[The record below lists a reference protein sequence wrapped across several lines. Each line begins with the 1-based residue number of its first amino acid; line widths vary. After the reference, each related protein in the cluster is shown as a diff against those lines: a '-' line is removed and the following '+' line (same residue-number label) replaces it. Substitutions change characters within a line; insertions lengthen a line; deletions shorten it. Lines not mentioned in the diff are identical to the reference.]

1 MRALKWSVL
10 LAVLFIAI
18 TVALTGIVGASAGG
32 RVGFSGNPAT
42 NAGQNCTACH
52 GAGAATPSV
61 SVAGPAVVNAGAT
74 NSYVVTVSGGPGIT
88 GGFNASTSGYAGTF
102 SPVDSETEALA
113 GEITH
118 NDPKAFSGG
127 QVQFTF
133 DWTAPANNGVVTMY
147 AAGNSTNGQGNLLGD
162 GINTATLAI
171 TVQNGSPDPT
181 PTPPPPP
188 SSISLQ
194 PVASGLAQPVV
205 ITNAFDKRLFVVERA
220 GRIRIIDANG
230 ALLATPYLNIT
241 ALVDSTDGEQGL
253 LGLAFHPN
261 YVSNGYFYV
270 YYTYDPTGTNP
281 DRTRISR
288 FTRSAGNANLANA
301 ASELIL
307 MEFEQPFSNHNAG
320 DLHFGQDGYLYIA
333 SGDGGGSYWASVGQ
347 VPPMMFS
354 QGPNDLLGKLLRIDV
369 DTPAT
374 GSTGP
379 DCTIAGGTN
388 YSIPP
393 GNAFSNGAG
402 NGCDE
407 IWAFGLRNPWRFSF
421 DRADGSGWI
430 ADVGQSQWEEVNR
443 FAAGTVGSLN
453 YGWSC
458 FEGTHAASE
467 YYNFYD
473 YSQCQ
478 PASAYDMPAYQ
489 LTHSTSDCSITGGFV
504 YRGTQYLDLP
514 GAYFFSDYCR
524 PSIRTLTGNPA
535 NLTETTVLPTGSI
548 ASPSTFGEDVLG
560 ELYVASLSSGTVSR
574 IAGSQPRPTTAV
586 VNKTAAA
593 PLIDGVV
600 DAAWAGA
607 TQYSMMNN
615 LVVGTGTLFHKDLWV
630 SWRALYDDTYL
641 YYLVEARDDILI
653 NDGPN
658 WYDDDIIEIM
668 VDGDHSRGSSYDG
681 NNDFEL
687 GFRWNDPAIIAG
699 VNSAPVPPGAQ
710 FSLVGTGEGY
720 VLEVRL
726 PLAEIDVQPVDGYT
740 FGLDIHVNDDDNG
753 GPRDAKFTWF
763 GVQDNA
769 WQAPVYFSDA
779 TLDDGSAPPAPVAA
793 ACTTQSILFVADAL
807 EFSLN
812 LNDLAVVNHLRGLG
826 YTVTVQDDNLVQTG
840 DAAGRQLVII
850 SSSVTSSNVSYKF
863 TSTAVPVITWED
875 ALYDELR
882 MTLDGAA
889 GHGIQSGQQVVDVA
903 ASQHPLT
910 AGLAGPITASDPAAT
925 FSWGAPT
932 ASAVQAATLAGDG
945 SKAVIFGYE
954 TGAAMTTLNA
964 PARRVGFATGTA
976 NFTGH
981 GWSLFDAAVNWALE
995 CGVVNGF
1002 LLVDGDTNQVL
1013 GPLNNGDTLEL
1024 TTLPPNLKIR
1034 ALVAPAITGSVQ
1046 FTFDGSPTVDNSPPY
1061 EFAGGALEW
1070 TPPTG
1075 PHTLQARAFSQASAA
1090 GLGTQTATVNFT
1102 VTNTPLAITLAS
1114 FEAAGQSDQVLVT
1127 WETASELGNAGFNL
1141 YRGTDENAPD
1151 QMLAFVPS
1159 AAPGSAQGASYA
1171 YSDRA
1176 VQPGVTYWYWLE
1188 ALDMNGS
1195 ATLHGPVSAA
1205 MQAPTA
1211 VALTAF
1217 DAAAA
1222 RPLAGGWLL
1231 VAGDWGLGTGAALL
1245 AGAGGWGLGTGDW
1258 GLALRCWLALGAG
1271 GWGLGSGAALLA
1283 ALLAAAAGLARRSTA
1298 GS

>member
-1 MRALKWSVL
+1 
-10 LAVLFIAI
+10 
-18 TVALTGIVGASAGG
+18 
-32 RVGFSGNPAT
+32 
-42 NAGQNCTACH
+42 
-52 GAGAATPSV
+52 
-61 SVAGPAVVNAGAT
+61 
-74 NSYVVTVSGGPGIT
+74 
-88 GGFNASTSGYAGTF
+88 
-102 SPVDSETEALA
+102 VDAETEVLA

-118 NDPKAFSGG
+118 NNPKFFGGG

-162 GINTATLAI
+162 GVNTAALAI
-171 TVQNGSPDPT
+171 TVQNGSSEPT

-188 SSISLQ
+188 SSITLQ

-241 ALVDSTDGEQGL
+241 SRVDSTDGEQGL

-270 YYTYDPTGTNP
+270 YYTYDPAGTNL

-320 DLHFGQDGYLYIA
+320 DMHFGQDGYLYIA

-379 DCTIAGGTN
+379 DCTIASGTN

-393 GNAFSNGAG
+393 GNAFTNGAG

-443 FAAGTVGSLN
+443 FAAGTVGGLN

-467 YYNFYD
+467 YYDFYD

-478 PASAYDMPAYQ
+478 PASAYDMPVYQ

-504 YRGTQYLDLP
+504 YRGAQYLDLP

-535 NLTETTVLPTGSI
+535 NLTETTVLPTGAI

-586 VNKTAAA
+586 VSKTSTA
-593 PLIDGVV
+593 PLIDGAV

-607 TQYSMMNN
+607 NQYSMMNN
-615 LVVGTGTLFHKDLWV
+615 LVVGTGTLFHQDLWV
-630 SWRALYDDTYL
+630 TWRALYDDTYL
-641 YYLVEARDDILI
+641 YYLVEARDETLI
-653 NDGPN
+653 KDGPN
-658 WYDDDIIEIM
+658 WYDDDIVEIM
-668 VDGDHSRGSSYDG
+668 IDGDHSRGGSYDG
-681 NNDFEL
+681 DNDFEL
-687 GFRWNDPAIIAG
+687 GFRWDDPAIIAG

-710 FSLVGTGEGY
+710 FSMVGTGEGY

-740 FGLDIHVNDDDNG
+740 FGLDIHVNDDDDG

-793 ACTTQSILFVADAL
+793 ACATQSILFVAASL
-807 EFSLN
+807 EPSLDV
-812 LNDLAVVNHLRGLG
+812 NDLAVVNHLRGLG
-826 YTVTVQDDNLVQTG
+826 YAVTVQDDNLVQTG

-850 SSSVTSSNVSYKF
+850 SSSVTSGNVGFKF
-863 TSTAVPVITWED
+863 TSAAVPVITWED

-889 GHGIQSGQQVVDVA
+889 GHGILAAQQAVDVA
-903 ASQHPLT
+903 ATQHPLT
-910 AGLAGPITASDPAAT
+910 AGLAGSIVVSDPAAI

-932 ASAVQAATLAGDG
+932 ASAVQVATLAGDS
-945 SKAVIFGYE
+945 SKAAIFGYE

-976 NFTGH
+976 NFTGN
-981 GWSLFDAAVNWALE
+981 GWSLFDAAVTWALE
-995 CGVVNGF
+995 CGAVNGF
-1002 LLVDGDTNQVL
+1002 LLVNGDTNQVV
-1013 GPLNNGDTLEL
+1013 GPLNNGATLEL

-1046 FTFDGSPTVDNSPPY
+1046 FTYDGSPAVDNSPPY

-1070 TPPTG
+1070 TPATG
-1075 PHTLQARAFSQASAA
+1075 AHTLGARAFSQADGA
-1090 GLGTQTATVNFT
+1090 GLGTPALSVDFT
-1102 VTNTPLAITLAS
+1102 VTNTPLAVLLAS
-1114 FEAAGQSDQVLVT
+1114 FTAQQQGNAVQVR
-1127 WETASELGNAGFNL
+1127 WETASELDNAGFNL
-1141 YRGTDENAPD
+1141 YRSLTADGERS
-1151 QMLAFVPS
+1151 LRAFMPA
-1159 AAPGSAQGASYA
+1159 AAPGSPAGALYRVRDGEVVA
-1171 YSDRA
+1171 G
-1176 VQPGVTYWYWLE
+1176 QIYWYWVEDISLSG
-1188 ALDMNGS
+1188 A
-1195 ATLHGPVSAA
+1195 ATLHGPVSVVV
-1205 MQAPTA
+1205 QTPTA
-1211 VALTAF
+1211 VALMAL
-1217 DAAAA
+1217 DAAAPRSA
-1222 RPLAGGWLL
+1222 AGEL
-1231 VAGDWGLGTGAALL
+1231 LL
-1245 AGAGGWGLGTGDW
+1245 AV
-1258 GLALRCWLALGAG
+1258 
-1271 GWGLGSGAALLA
+1271 LA
-1283 ALLAAAAGLARRSTA
+1283 ALAGWSVAAE
-1298 GS
+1298 